1 MPRSIER
8 EALNVVQE
16 LYKRSAHNCSKV
28 LGVLLEFCDGR
39 TPNTPRA
46 QALLVCHRF
55 FAIGGSWWF
64 RGVFCAC
71 FVLFERSVKLIETAI
86 EQESLQAAY
95 SFLK

>member
-1 MPRSIER
+1 MTVGRRIPSER
-8 EALNVVQE
+8 ERFLFA
-16 LYKRSAHNCSKV
+16 
-28 LGVLLEFCDGR
+28 G
-39 TPNTPRA
+39 
-46 QALLVCHRF
+46 F

-71 FVLFERSVKLIETAI
+71 FVVFERPVKLRETAI